1 MRLIL
6 RLLRTCE
13 DEVESCGHGVW
24 HIRVGI
30 LTEGMLTNANEI
42 RTIRLIAW

>member
-6 RLLRTCE
+6 SLLRTCE
-13 DEVESCGHGVW
+13 DEVESCGHRVW

-30 LTEGMLTNANEI
+30 LMGGMLTSANEI